1 VTPLTLQADF
11 VRINKVQ
18 YKIQIT
24 CARYFDKFETI
35 LINVEHL
42 LLFKVLAEMLLILH
56 QSMDLDSVI
65 SEVDAVTQL
74 VDVGRTILIRRFRC

>member
-11 VRINKVQ
+11 VRINKFQ

-56 QSMDLDSVI
+56 QSMDLD
-65 SEVDAVTQL
+65 
-74 VDVGRTILIRRFRC
+74 

>member
-56 QSMDLDSVI
+56 QSMDLDLVI

-74 VDVGRTILIRRFRC
+74 VDVRRTILIRRFRC